1 MDNWSFIWNQLFI
14 WNQNLSIFWIL
25 YLWENL
31 IRLGRI
37 WNNQETWIYREENWL
52 LKHEFLILFHER
64 KLNIS
69 CSFNPKFSARIDEDI
84 NSFPLIT
91 LRRHLGIFYLFCR
104 GVKWALILKELN
116 WNKPKIN
123 LNIDQ
128 YSKNII
134 DFCDINSFWILF

>member
-1 MDNWSFIWNQLFI
+1 MNFF
-14 WNQNLSIFWIL
+14 
-25 YLWENL
+25 
-31 IRLGRI
+31 
-37 WNNQETWIYREENWL
+37 
-52 LKHEFLILFHER
+52 ILFHER

-134 DFCDINSFWILF
+134 DFCDINSFWILFLIINFLNSLAEYKEIISPTKAIAFEKCFRDIHSNKIVIKKN